1 MKSKQISKL
10 AQCLYS
16 RPQGFTICPCV
27 EGKVLSSQYT
37 HTHRYCI
44 PNPPAPS
51 PIRQPKTC
59 SLHIP
64 GKYAETTGQKK
75 KDGFQWPILYI
86 ILVQGGEERKKR
98 GAALAAFMLREIV
111 NHPSG
116 YIQHHFKFSAGV
128 VTKSIRAAW
137 P

>member
-1 MKSKQISKL
+1 LHNASTAVLKASPYVPVLKARCFPHSTLTPTATASPTRQHPHLYGSPKPAACIFL
-10 AQCLYS
+10 ASTLK
-16 RPQGFTICPCV
+16 PLG
-27 EGKVLSSQYT
+27 
-37 HTHRYCI
+37 
-44 PNPPAPS
+44 
-51 PIRQPKTC
+51 
-59 SLHIP
+59 
-64 GKYAETTGQKK
+64 KK

-128 VTKSIRAAW
+128 VTKSIGAAW

>member
-37 HTHRYCI
+37 HTHRLCF
-44 PNPPAPS
+44 PNLPAHS
-51 PIRQPKTC
+51 PILQPKTC

-64 GKYAETTGQKK
+64 GKHAETAGQR

-128 VTKSIRAAW
+128 VTKSIGAAW